1 MFGDNLDRIVKA
13 IEKNYEADE
22 IFFTKPGRRFPSR
35 MAVKGVLKDLRR
47 VLFPGYF
54 GEEMLTPSTS
64 PEYFIGETLI
74 QIERVLRE
82 QIVLAL
88 MYTSD
93 DRDDA
98 VVDPARHL
106 CGGTTPEHICE
117 RASEVCTVFFDEL
130 PSIQRVLLTDVQ
142 ALYDGDPAA
151 GSRRRS
157 SSRTRA
163 CTPSTSTASPTC
175 CTSRTCPSSRAS

>member
-1 MFGDNLDRIVKA
+1 MFGDNLDRIVKG

-35 MAVKGVLKDLRR
+35 SAVKWVLKDLRR

-54 GEEMLTPSTS
+54 GDEMLTPSTS

-88 MYTSD
+88 SYTSD
-93 DRDDA
+93 DRDA
-98 VVDPARHL
+98 A
-106 CGGTTPEHICE
+106 
-117 RASEVCTVFFDEL
+117 EVFW
-130 PSIQRVLLTDVQ
+130 
-142 ALYDGDPAA
+142 
-151 GSRRRS
+151 
-157 SSRTRA
+157 
-163 CTPSTSTASPTC
+163 
-175 CTSRTCPSSRAS
+175 